1 MNYSEAV
8 EGNGSVSSR
17 QPEVIFFGCLAKLF
31 WLLLLSLVL
40 LIFGA
45 GLFLGVIMAEI

>member
-8 EGNGSVSSR
+8 EGNGSVSSH

-40 LIFGA
+40 LILEQVCFWG
-45 GLFLGVIMAEI
+45 